1 MKKFW
6 RDIYQT
12 SGGVEHH
19 RQARRVA
26 NLTMAL
32 HFHSQYT
39 DKSGFFSE
47 FDRVSELL
55 GGSIALGSKLKTTIW
70 GRLRIE
76 PTHVPTRAGIDDWI
90 EEFQSADAAR
100 KSLGAY
106 ATPAPFSDVLARET
120 LKPLLNKRT
129 ELRIVDPAAGAG
141 SLLLAAHRCLVDA
154 GHDPRSSICSLHG
167 AELDP
172 AAREL
177 CVLLLWTSAGSNDA
191 DLERIARNIRLT
203 NAITFDWQSLEPF
216 DVLLM
221 NPPWESLRQERTDTD
236 QAKVRADTLNR
247 ISSPA
252 PGAKGLPPLYSAQG
266 RGDRN
271 LFKLFVELAPHLLR
285 DEGRYGAVLPAAFGS
300 DDGMTAL
307 RELYLTHFSL
317 DRWTSFE
324 NRGKYFQIDSRYKF
338 GLLTGS
344 RSARGTLALDVLSF
358 STHPHEV
365 TDKHVRLKQSD
376 LKTLGGKD
384 RVIPEL
390 VTSTER
396 DVIKQLLVN
405 GVPLFDNGPLGKMTY
420 RREVDLT
427 IGRREQRFWH
437 INEQELLPTAK
448 SDQFS
453 FDDQRDTVP
462 VLEGRMIGQYDCFQ
476 KSWVS
481 GSGRGAVWENN
492 GDRPIDA
499 CQSQF
504 VTYARQGVGA
514 RLAICDVTSATNTR
528 TVLAA
533 LVPSSWVC
541 GNTAPVLAFE
551 TQDYALAALAILNSM
566 VFDWFA
572 RRMVGGLHLNK
583 FYLAR
588 LTWPDLSK
596 RDILRLAELGR
607 MVAASNLRGGLA
619 LQGSNSSSLV
629 TSCLAEI
636 EILTARGY
644 NLDAD
649 AIEAMFSSDPK
660 DRRGLWRYFNSSP
673 TGRDVAALAIT
684 GLRQI
689 PYQAKTLAA

>member
-1 MKKFW
+1 MRKFW
-6 RDIYQT
+6 RDIYQA

-32 HFHSQYT
+32 HFHSQYS
-39 DKSGFFSE
+39 DKSAFFSE
-47 FDRVSELL
+47 LTRIAELL
-55 GGSIALGSKLKTTIW
+55 GGSIALGSKLKTIIW
-70 GRLRIE
+70 GRLQIE

-90 EEFQSADAAR
+90 EEFQSTDAAR

-120 LKPLLNKRT
+120 LAPLLNKHA

-191 DLERIARNIRLT
+191 DLERITGNIRLT
-203 NAITFDWQSLEPF
+203 NAITFDWLSLEPF

-221 NPPWESLRQERTDTD
+221 NPPWESLRQERTDTE
-236 QAKVRADTLNR
+236 QAQVRADTLTR
-247 ISSPA
+247 ISRPA
-252 PGAKGLPPLYSAQG
+252 PGSKGLPPLYSAQG

-344 RSARGTLALDVLSF
+344 RSKKGTVSLDVLSF

-365 TDKHVRLKQSD
+365 TSRHIRLNQSD
-376 LKTLGGKD
+376 LEILGGKD

-390 VTSTER
+390 VTPAER
-396 DVIKQLLVN
+396 DVLRQMLIA
-405 GVPLFDNGPLGKMTY
+405 GTPLFQDGPLGATKY

-427 IGRREQRFWH
+427 LGRKEEHFWH
-437 INEQELLPTAK
+437 VDEPRPLATKGGQLSLE
-448 SDQFS
+448 DQH
-453 FDDQRDTVP
+453 DIVP

-476 KSWVS
+476 KSWIS
-481 GSGRGAVWENN
+481 GNGRGAVWESN
-492 GDRPIDA
+492 GERPLAA

-504 VTYARQGVGA
+504 VTHARQGSGA
-514 RLAICDVTSATNTR
+514 RLAICDVTSSTNTR

-533 LVPSSWVC
+533 LVPPSWVC
-541 GNTAPVLAFE
+541 GNTAPVLVFE
-551 TQDYALAALAILNSM
+551 TQEYALAALAIFNSM
-566 VFDWFA
+566 IFDWFA
-572 RRMVGGLHLNK
+572 RRVVGGLHLNK

-588 LTWPDLSK
+588 LTWPSLTSS
-596 RDILRLAELGR
+596 DISRLAELGR
-607 MVAASNLRGGLA
+607 TVAASSPRGGLN
-619 LQGSNSSSLV
+619 LQRGVSSGSV

-644 NLDAD
+644 DLNRDAV
-649 AIEAMFSSDPK
+649 EAMFSPNCA
-660 DRRGLWRYFNSSP
+660 DRRGLWRYFKSSP
-673 TGRDVAALAIT
+673 IGREVAALAIS
-684 GLRQI
+684 GLPQL
-689 PYQAKTLAA
+689 PYPHKTLAA